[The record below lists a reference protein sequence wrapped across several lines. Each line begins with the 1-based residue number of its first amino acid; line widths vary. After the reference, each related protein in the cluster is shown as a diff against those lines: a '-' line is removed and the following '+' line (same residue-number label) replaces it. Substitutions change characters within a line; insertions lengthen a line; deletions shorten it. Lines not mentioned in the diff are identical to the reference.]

1 MKKITFLISFLIISI
16 LSIANPSIK
25 FQNSR
30 IFSSGSN
37 SQGLAVG
44 DLNGDNKPDLVVSNV
59 GLGTIKILLDTG
71 SGIEYGTPITLST
84 LSSTAVVYLGDLN
97 NDSKLDILVCYS
109 NSSNFSIFRNQYTT
123 GIFSSSSFATR
134 QDIAVP
140 SVSSTNTGAIEDING
155 DGLQDILIASYNSNN
170 LSIFRN
176 ITTVA
181 TAITFQNV
189 TSTSLGVGAG
199 PAGVNCFDFDGDGKK
214 DIAVNNYSGNSVSVY
229 KNNSTTSTFS
239 ISLAQNIYVPG
250 NPLNSCVADIDLD
263 GKFDIITS
271 NYSGLN
277 ISIFRNTSTGSTIS
291 FASGFFLSVG
301 TSNLQGVIATDLN
314 YDGKPE
320 LIVNSIQNSSVIIFE
335 NKAVPGVINSSS
347 FLPAYSRST
356 GTTPIEVRSGD
367 FDGDG
372 KTDIAMSNYTSG
384 NVHVYKNQSI
394 QGGAYIQSDSL
405 IATKEG
411 NRIKLQVKKG
421 SGAKRMFIAKLD
433 SAVNIL
439 PTDTIIYSS
448 DSNFGS
454 GFQLGNGN
462 FIISIDTGNTAYMY
476 NIILGKTY
484 HFACLEFVGTGNLT
498 NYNTINPTR
507 TSLYN
512 INYYYSKSS
521 GVLNN
526 LSSWGSLPDGSG
538 PSPSSFNDS
547 FAYFTVRNNPTPTI
561 NGNLSISG
569 NYTGLIFGDALTSF
583 NLLIPANF
591 TIYADSMSFRRQFV
605 TTIQGNLFYNKA
617 VFDTLTTMQ
626 YVSSSQQTIPGGSM
640 FNLVVT
646 GGQKNLSNNLN
657 VRNSLSL
664 IGILNTSIYTLSIG
678 TSINQIGTLNRTNGF
693 IVGKLLRWFNTTNTS
708 VNGLFPLGTNSYR
721 PLNIEFT
728 TQPSSGGTLLSSF
741 ESVNPGNS
749 GLPLFDF
756 SSGFAT
762 LNKTA
767 PNGYWKLTPGNG
779 LNGGTHNLTITADG
793 FWGIT
798 NVPDIRIVKRNPNG
812 IWTLE
817 GTAGTNFGSSATPI
831 LSRTGLISYGEYA
844 IAGDSV
850 TDPLPMTW
858 LQSSLSLNEN
868 QVIINWKTS
877 NEINVS
883 HYEIEE
889 SNDGKEFFSIG
900 IAKAFNNLIINNY
913 FFNLPEINFE
923 KYYRIRSIDFD
934 GSYSFSKLMKLNE
947 STENQIKI
955 YPNPAKSI
963 ITIQT
968 QEIINRYSIISSDG
982 KLITNSNVLNQIDV
996 STIETGLYYLIL
1008 ELQNGQTINTKFNK
1022 L

>member
-1 MKKITFLISFLIISI
+1 MKKITFLISFLILTF
-16 LSIANPSIK
+16 LSKSNPSIK

-30 IFSSGSN
+30 IFNSGTN

-44 DLNGDNKPDLVVSNV
+44 DLNGDSKPDLVVSNV
-59 GLGTIKILLDTG
+59 GQGTIKILLDTG

-84 LSSTAVVYLGDLN
+84 LTSTAVVYLGDLN

-109 NSSNFSIFRNQYTT
+109 GSSNFSIFRNQYTT

-140 SVSSTNTGAIEDING
+140 SVTSTNTGAIEDING

-189 TSTSLGVGAG
+189 TTTFLGSGAG
-199 PAGVNCFDFDGDGKK
+199 SAGVNCFDFDGDGKK
-214 DIAVNNYSGNSVSVY
+214 DISVNNYSGNTVSVY

-239 ISLAQNIYVPG
+239 ISLAQNIYAPG
-250 NPLNSCVADIDLD
+250 NPLNSCVADIDSD

-277 ISIFRNTSTGSTIS
+277 LSIYRNTTTGSTIS
-291 FASGFFLSVG
+291 FASAFYLSVG
-301 TSNLQGVIATDLN
+301 TSNLQGVIASDLN

-320 LIVNSIQNSSVIIFE
+320 LIVNSIQNSSVVIFE
-335 NKAVPGVINSSS
+335 NKAVPGLINSSS
-347 FLPAYSRST
+347 FLPAYTRST

-372 KTDIAMSNYTSG
+372 KTDLALANYSSG

-405 IATKEG
+405 IAIKEG

-439 PTDTIIYSS
+439 PTDTILYTS

-462 FIISIDTGNTAYMY
+462 YIISIDTGNTAYMY
-476 NIILGKTY
+476 NISLGKNY

-498 NYNTINPTR
+498 NYNTINPSR
-507 TSLYN
+507 TTYFN

-521 GVLNN
+521 GFLNDLN
-526 LSSWGSLPDGSG
+526 SWGTNPDGSG
-538 PSPSSFNDS
+538 PAPISFNDS
-547 FAYFTVRNNPTPTI
+547 FAYFTVRNNTTPTI

-569 NYTGLIFGDALTSF
+569 NYTGLIFGDAITSF
-583 NLLIPANF
+583 NLFIPANF

-605 TTIQGNLFYNKA
+605 TTIQGNIFYNKA

-626 YVSSSQQTIPGGSM
+626 YVSSLPQTIPGGSM

-646 GGQKNLSNNLN
+646 GGQKNLANNLN

-664 IGILNTSIYTLSIG
+664 ISILNTSIYTLSVG
-678 TSINQIGTLNRTNGF
+678 TSTNQLGTLNRTNGF
-693 IVGKLLRWFNTTNTS
+693 IIGKLLRWFNTSNTS
-708 VNGLFPLGTNSYR
+708 VNGLFPIGTTSYR

-728 TQPSSGGTLLSSF
+728 SQPTTGGTLLSSF

-767 PNGYWKLTPGNG
+767 PNGYWKLTAGNG
-779 LNGGTHNLTITADG
+779 FNGGTYNLTLTGDG

-812 IWTLE
+812 IWTLQ
-817 GTAGTNFGSSATPI
+817 GTAGTNFGSSTTPI
-831 LSRTGLISYGEYA
+831 LIRTGLTGYGEYA
-844 IAGDSV
+844 IAGDST

-858 LQSSLSLNEN
+858 LNSSISLVEN
-868 QVIINWKTS
+868 QSIINWRTT

-889 SNDGKEFFSIG
+889 SLDGKEFFSLG
-900 IAKAFNNLIINNY
+900 IVKAFNNLIINNY
-913 FFNLPEINFE
+913 SFNLSEINFE
-923 KYYRIRSIDFD
+923 KYYRIKAVDFD
-934 GSYSFSKLMKLNE
+934 GTYSVSKLMRLNE
-947 STENQIKI
+947 SIENQTKV
-955 YPNPAKSI
+955 YPNPAKST

-968 QEIINRYSIISSDG
+968 QEIINSYSIISSDG
-982 KLITNSNVLNQIDV
+982 KLITSGNVLNQIDV
-996 STIETGLYYLIL
+996 STFETGLYYLIL

-1022 L
+1022 F